1 MSSRTA
7 FTTRP
12 LGDDDG
18 EAAAIALAAAAHG
31 VYVQNA
37 LARGECEGFVCGRGG
52 YDPVLCWFGARGN
65 LVLIGAEELDPA
77 TVDAVTDQILLARR
91 PWRIAMGPRCLVVA
105 LATRTSGKPL
115 VLRDQV
121 YYAGSRATV
130 ATELV
135 RSDVRPAQRAD
146 RDRLV
151 QATLLLNASDL
162 HIPPAQVDRRWL
174 RDTID
179 ERIADG
185 TTRVLGPVGSVHCK
199 LDLGSAGPGGT
210 VVEGV
215 FTFPDRRGQGL
226 AAALVAT
233 QLAADPGTTCLH
245 VGVHN
250 APARAAYA
258 RAGMGEVGRCHL
270 LLLG

>member
-1 MSSRTA
+1 MPNRPS
-7 FTTRP
+7 FTTRA
-12 LGDDDG
+12 LVADDT
-18 EAAAIALAAAAHG
+18 EAEAMARRAGAHG
-31 VYVQNA
+31 IYVTNA
-37 LARGECEGFVCGRGG
+37 FANGECDGFVCSHDGR
-52 YDPVLCWFGARGN
+52 DSVLCWFGARGN
-65 LVLIGAEELDPA
+65 VVLIGPDELEPA
-77 TVDAVTDQILLARR
+77 AIAAVIDQILQRR
-91 PWRIAMGPRCLVVA
+91 RSWRIVMGPRPLVEA
-105 LATRTSGKPL
+105 LRARTAAKPL

-121 YYAGSRATV
+121 YYRGSAAT
-130 ATELV
+130 AAQELV
-135 RSDVRPAQRAD
+135 RGDVRAAERAD

-162 HIPPAQVDRRWL
+162 HIPPSQVDRRWL

-199 LDLGSAGPGGT
+199 LDLGSRGPGGT
-210 VVEGV
+210 VIEGV
-215 FTFPDRRGQGL
+215 FTFPEQRGRGL
-226 AAALVAT
+226 AAALVAS
-233 QLAADPGTTCLH
+233 QLAAEPGASCLH

-258 RAGMGEVGRCHL
+258 RAGMAEVGRCHL